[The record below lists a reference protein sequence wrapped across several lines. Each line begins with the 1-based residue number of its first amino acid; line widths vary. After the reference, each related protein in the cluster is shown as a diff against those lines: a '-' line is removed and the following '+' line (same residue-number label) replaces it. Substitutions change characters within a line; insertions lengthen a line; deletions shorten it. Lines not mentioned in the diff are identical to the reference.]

1 MLCYFYCHYGTK
13 GENKKINKCNKYVC
27 MATEAEI
34 FATGAP
40 ALIQSQS
47 CVLLR
52 EATAETLMQ
61 HWSHGVIPAPLC
73 LKQQIG
79 QKKCLAR

>member
-1 MLCYFYCHYGTK
+1 
-13 GENKKINKCNKYVC
+13 

-34 FATGAP
+34 VATGAT

-47 CVLLR
+47 CVVLH
-52 EATAETLMQ
+52 EASAEIFMQ
-61 HWSHGVIPAPLC
+61 HWSHVVIPAPLC

-79 QKKCLAR
+79 RKR

>member
-1 MLCYFYCHYGTK
+1 MSETAIFIVSMAPK
-13 GENKKINKCNKYVC
+13 GKIKNKCNKYVC

-40 ALIQSQS
+40 ALIHSQS

-52 EATAETLMQ
+52 EATAETFMQ
-61 HWSHGVIPAPLC
+61 HWSHVIPAPLR

-79 QKKCLAR
+79 QKT